1 MVLIIITIAL
11 SLLALGFEMFVVLGV
26 PAIIVKETFFSGIP
40 DIVII
45 QKMVGGINHSTLLAI
60 PFFIIAAE
68 VMSSGEIAKRLT
80 NFIKACFGHLTGGL
94 GHTTI
99 GSAMAFGSVSGSAA
113 ATVAAIGK
121 LMYPDLRSVGYK
133 EKFSLGLIVSSAE
146 TAILIP
152 PSITM
157 IIYGWMTGTS
167 ITALFAG
174 GLAVGV
180 FLGLAFAGLVMFE
193 SYRYNVGSN
202 PPRKKGEFLIK
213 LKDARWALGMPV
225 IILGG
230 IYSGFFTPTEAA
242 AISVIYALLVESMIY
257 KNLNW
262 SNFFN
267 VIERGAISSAVIFI
281 LLAMG
286 SVLSFFITIIQ
297 IPDMLKDYLL
307 SIDAGMITFLLAVN
321 ISFFLAGMFIDPNSA
336 LLILVPPLF
345 PVAISL
351 GIDPI
356 HFGLIVTLN
365 IGIGMITPPFG
376 LDIFVASS
384 TLNKPVLT
392 IINGIWPFLLVNL
405 FVLFIVTYV
414 PEVSTFLPNL
424 IINK

>member
-1 MVLIIITIAL
+1 MIFLIVIFAL
-11 SLLALGFEMFVVLGV
+11 TLLAFGFEMFLVLGV
-26 PAIIVKETFFSGIP
+26 PALIVKEIFFSTIP
-40 DIVII
+40 DTVII

-68 VMSSGEIAKRLT
+68 IMSSGEIARRLT
-80 NFIKACFGHLTGGL
+80 NFIKACFGHFTGGL

-121 LMYPDLRSVGYK
+121 LMYPDLKKAGFS

-174 GLAVGV
+174 GLAVGI
-180 FLGLAFAGLVMFE
+180 FLGLAFAVLVIFE
-193 SYRYNVGSN
+193 SRKNNMISN
-202 PPRKKGEFLIK
+202 IKREKGIILGKFMQAK
-213 LKDARWALGMPV
+213 WALGMPA

-230 IYSGFFTPTEAA
+230 IYSGLFTPTEAA
-242 AISVIYALLVESMIY
+242 AISVIYALLVESIIY

-262 SNFFN
+262 SNFFKI
-267 VIERGAISSAVIFI
+267 IERGAISSSVIFI

-297 IPDMLKDYLL
+297 CL
-307 SIDAGMITFLLAVN
+307 ITEF
-321 ISFFLAGMFIDPNSA
+321 MFI
-336 LLILVPPLF
+336 F
-345 PVAISL
+345 
-351 GIDPI
+351 
-356 HFGLIVTLN
+356 
-365 IGIGMITPPFG
+365 
-376 LDIFVASS
+376 
-384 TLNKPVLT
+384 
-392 IINGIWPFLLVNL
+392 
-405 FVLFIVTYV
+405 
-414 PEVSTFLPNL
+414 
-424 IINK
+424 

>member
-1 MVLIIITIAL
+1 MIFLIIFF
-11 SLLALGFEMFVVLGV
+11 SLLLLISGFEMFMVLGI
-26 PAIIVKETFFSGIP
+26 PALLVKEFFFSGIP
-40 DIVII
+40 DTVII

-68 VMSSGEIAKRLT
+68 IMSSGEIAKRLT
-80 NFIKACFGHLTGGL
+80 NFIKSCFGNFIGGL

-121 LMYPDLRSVGYK
+121 LMYPELKKSGFSER
-133 EKFSLGLIVSSAE
+133 FSLGLIVSSAE

-157 IIYGWMTGTS
+157 IIYAWMTGTS

-174 GLAVGV
+174 GLGVGIFLGIAFSCLVIFEAKKNKLSSNLSIEKKEILKTFLEAKWAVG
-180 FLGLAFAGLVMFE
+180 
-193 SYRYNVGSN
+193 
-202 PPRKKGEFLIK
+202 
-213 LKDARWALGMPV
+213 MPA

-230 IYSGFFTPTEAA
+230 IYSGFFTATEAA
-242 AISVIYALLVESMIY
+242 AVSVIYAIFVETVIY
-257 KNLNW
+257 KNQSW
-262 SNFFN
+262 GSFFQI
-267 VIERGAISSAVIFI
+267 IERGAISSSVIFI

-286 SVLSFFITIIQ
+286 SVISFFITIVQVPEI
-297 IPDMLKDYLL
+297 LKDYLIT
-307 SIDAGMITFLLAVN
+307 IDAGMITFLLAVN
-321 ISFFLAGMFIDPNSA
+321 IAFFIAGMFIDPNSA

-345 PVAISL
+345 PVAIAL

-356 HFGLIVTLN
+356 HFGIIVTLN

-384 TLNKPVLT
+384 TLNKPVIT
-392 IINGIWPFLLVNL
+392 IIRGILPFLLVNI
-405 FVLFIVTYV
+405 FVLLIITYI
-414 PEVSTFLPNL
+414 PEVSTFLPSL
-424 IINK
+424 IAK

>member
-1 MVLIIITIAL
+1 MIFIIIL
-11 SLLALGFEMFVVLGV
+11 FSLILLISGFEMFMVLGI
-26 PAIIVKETFFSGIP
+26 PALLVKEFFFSGIP
-40 DIVII
+40 DTVII

-68 VMSSGEIAKRLT
+68 IMSSGEIAKRLT
-80 NFIKACFGHLTGGL
+80 NFIKSCFGHFTGGL

-121 LMYPDLRSVGYK
+121 LMYPELKKSGFSER
-133 EKFSLGLIVSSAE
+133 FSLGLIVSSAE

-157 IIYGWMTGTS
+157 IIYAWMTGTS

-174 GLAVGV
+174 GLGVGIFLGIAFSCLVIFEAKKNKLSSNLNIEKKEILKTFLDAKWAVG
-180 FLGLAFAGLVMFE
+180 
-193 SYRYNVGSN
+193 
-202 PPRKKGEFLIK
+202 
-213 LKDARWALGMPV
+213 MPG

-230 IYSGFFTPTEAA
+230 IYSGFFTATEAA
-242 AISVIYALLVESMIY
+242 AVSVIYALFVETVIY
-257 KNLNW
+257 KNQTW
-262 SNFFN
+262 SSFFQI
-267 VIERGAISSAVIFI
+267 IERGAISSSVIFI

-286 SVLSFFITIIQ
+286 SVISFFITIVQVPEI
-297 IPDMLKDYLL
+297 LKDYLIN
-307 SIDAGMITFLLAVN
+307 IDAGMITFLLAVN
-321 ISFFLAGMFIDPNSA
+321 IAFFVAGMFIDPNSA

-345 PVAISL
+345 PVAIAL

-356 HFGLIVTLN
+356 HFGIIVTLN

-384 TLNKPVLT
+384 TLNKPVIT
-392 IINGIWPFLLVNL
+392 IIRGILPFLLVNI
-405 FVLFIVTYV
+405 FVLLIITYI
-414 PEVSTFLPNL
+414 PEVSTFLPSL
-424 IINK
+424 IAK

>member
-1 MVLIIITIAL
+1 MIFLIIFF
-11 SLLALGFEMFVVLGV
+11 SLLLLISGFEMFMVLGI
-26 PAIIVKETFFSGIP
+26 PALLVKEFFFSGIP
-40 DIVII
+40 DTVII

-68 VMSSGEIAKRLT
+68 IMSSGEIAKRLT
-80 NFIKACFGHLTGGL
+80 NFIKSCFGNFIGGL

-121 LMYPDLRSVGYK
+121 LMYPELKKSGFSER
-133 EKFSLGLIVSSAE
+133 FSLGLIVSSAE

-157 IIYGWMTGTS
+157 IIYAWMTGTS

-174 GLAVGV
+174 GLGVGIFLGIAFSCLVIFEAKKNKLSSNLNIEKKEILKTFLEAKWAVG
-180 FLGLAFAGLVMFE
+180 
-193 SYRYNVGSN
+193 
-202 PPRKKGEFLIK
+202 
-213 LKDARWALGMPV
+213 MPA

-230 IYSGFFTPTEAA
+230 IYSGFFTATEAA
-242 AISVIYALLVESMIY
+242 AVSVIYAIFVETVIY
-257 KNLNW
+257 KNQSW
-262 SNFFN
+262 GSFFQI
-267 VIERGAISSAVIFI
+267 IERGAISSSVIFI

-286 SVLSFFITIIQ
+286 SVISFFITIVQVPEI
-297 IPDMLKDYLL
+297 LKDYLIT
-307 SIDAGMITFLLAVN
+307 IDAGMITFLLAVN
-321 ISFFLAGMFIDPNSA
+321 IAFFVAGMFIDPNSA

-345 PVAISL
+345 PVAIAL

-356 HFGLIVTLN
+356 HFGIIVTLN

-384 TLNKPVLT
+384 TLNKPVIT
-392 IINGIWPFLLVNL
+392 IIRGILPFLLVNI
-405 FVLFIVTYV
+405 FVLLIITYI
-414 PEVSTFLPNL
+414 PEISTFLPSL
-424 IINK
+424 ITK

>member
-1 MVLIIITIAL
+1 MIFLIIL
-11 SLLALGFEMFVVLGV
+11 FSLILLISGFEMFMVLGI
-26 PAIIVKETFFSGIP
+26 PALLVKEFFFSGIP
-40 DIVII
+40 DTVII

-68 VMSSGEIAKRLT
+68 IMSSGEIAKRLT
-80 NFIKACFGHLTGGL
+80 NFIKSCFGHFTGGL

-121 LMYPDLRSVGYK
+121 LMYPELKKSGFSER
-133 EKFSLGLIVSSAE
+133 FSLGLIVSSAE

-157 IIYGWMTGTS
+157 IIYAWMTGTS

-174 GLAVGV
+174 GLGVGIFLGIAFSCLVIFEAKKNKLSSNLNIEKKEILKTFLDAKWAVG
-180 FLGLAFAGLVMFE
+180 
-193 SYRYNVGSN
+193 
-202 PPRKKGEFLIK
+202 
-213 LKDARWALGMPV
+213 MPG

-230 IYSGFFTPTEAA
+230 IYSGFFTATEAA
-242 AISVIYALLVESMIY
+242 AVSVIYALFVETVIY
-257 KNLNW
+257 KNQTW
-262 SNFFN
+262 SSFFQI
-267 VIERGAISSAVIFI
+267 IERGAISSSVIFI

-286 SVLSFFITIIQ
+286 SVISFFITIVQVPEI
-297 IPDMLKDYLL
+297 LKDYLIN
-307 SIDAGMITFLLAVN
+307 IDAGMITFLLAVN
-321 ISFFLAGMFIDPNSA
+321 IAFFVAGMFIDPNSA

-345 PVAISL
+345 PVAIAL

-356 HFGLIVTLN
+356 HFGIIVTLN

-384 TLNKPVLT
+384 TLNKPVIT
-392 IINGIWPFLLVNL
+392 IIRGILPFLLVNI
-405 FVLFIVTYV
+405 FVLLIITYI
-414 PEVSTFLPNL
+414 PEVSTFLPSL
-424 IINK
+424 IAK

>member
-1 MVLIIITIAL
+1 MIFIIIL
-11 SLLALGFEMFVVLGV
+11 FSLILLISGFEMFMVLGI
-26 PAIIVKETFFSGIP
+26 PALLVKEFFFSGIP
-40 DIVII
+40 DTVII

-68 VMSSGEIAKRLT
+68 IMSSGEIAKRLT
-80 NFIKACFGHLTGGL
+80 NFIKSCFGNFTGGL

-121 LMYPDLRSVGYK
+121 LMYPELKKSGFSER
-133 EKFSLGLIVSSAE
+133 FSLGLIVSSAE

-157 IIYGWMTGTS
+157 IIYAWMTGTS

-174 GLAVGV
+174 GLGVGIFLGFAFSCLVIFEAKKNKLSSNLNIEKKEILKTFLDAKWAVG
-180 FLGLAFAGLVMFE
+180 
-193 SYRYNVGSN
+193 
-202 PPRKKGEFLIK
+202 
-213 LKDARWALGMPV
+213 MPG

-230 IYSGFFTPTEAA
+230 IYSGFFTATEAA
-242 AISVIYALLVESMIY
+242 AVSVIYALFVETVIY
-257 KNLNW
+257 KNQTW
-262 SNFFN
+262 SSFFQI
-267 VIERGAISSAVIFI
+267 IERGAISSSVIFI

-286 SVLSFFITIIQ
+286 SVISFFITIVQVPEI
-297 IPDMLKDYLL
+297 LKDYLIN
-307 SIDAGMITFLLAVN
+307 IDAGMITFLLAVN
-321 ISFFLAGMFIDPNSA
+321 IAFFVAGMFIDPNSA

-345 PVAISL
+345 PVAIAL

-356 HFGLIVTLN
+356 HFGIIVTLN

-384 TLNKPVLT
+384 TLNKPVIT
-392 IINGIWPFLLVNL
+392 IIRGILPFLLVNI
-405 FVLFIVTYV
+405 FVLLIITYI
-414 PEVSTFLPNL
+414 PEVSTFLPSL
-424 IINK
+424 IAK

>member
-1 MVLIIITIAL
+1 MFMVLGIPAL
-11 SLLALGFEMFVVLGV
+11 L
-26 PAIIVKETFFSGIP
+26 VKEFFFSGIP
-40 DIVII
+40 DTVII

-68 VMSSGEIAKRLT
+68 IMSSGEIAKRLT
-80 NFIKACFGHLTGGL
+80 NFIKSCFGNFIGGL

-121 LMYPDLRSVGYK
+121 LMYPELKKSGFSER
-133 EKFSLGLIVSSAE
+133 FSLGLIVSSAE

-157 IIYGWMTGTS
+157 IIYAWMTGTS

-174 GLAVGV
+174 GLGVGI
-180 FLGLAFAGLVMFE
+180 FLGIAFSCLVIFE
-193 SYRYNVGSN
+193 AKKNKLSSN
-202 PPRKKGEFLIK
+202 LNIEKKEILKTFLEAK
-213 LKDARWALGMPV
+213 WAIGMPA

-230 IYSGFFTPTEAA
+230 IYSGFFTATEAA
-242 AISVIYALLVESMIY
+242 AVSVIYAIFVETVIY
-257 KNLNW
+257 KNQSW
-262 SNFFN
+262 GSFFQI
-267 VIERGAISSAVIFI
+267 IERGAISSSVIFI

-286 SVLSFFITIIQ
+286 SVISFFITIVQVPEI
-297 IPDMLKDYLL
+297 LKDYLIT
-307 SIDAGMITFLLAVN
+307 IDAGMITFLLAVN
-321 ISFFLAGMFIDPNSA
+321 IAFFIAGMFIDPNSA

-345 PVAISL
+345 PVAIAL

-356 HFGLIVTLN
+356 HFGIIVTLN

-384 TLNKPVLT
+384 TLNKPVIT
-392 IINGIWPFLLVNL
+392 IIRGILPFLLVNI
-405 FVLFIVTYV
+405 FVLLIITYI
-414 PEVSTFLPNL
+414 PEISTFLPSL
-424 IINK
+424 IAK

>member
-1 MVLIIITIAL
+1 MIFIIIL
-11 SLLALGFEMFVVLGV
+11 FSLILLISGFEMFMVLGI
-26 PAIIVKETFFSGIP
+26 PALLVKEFFFSGIP
-40 DIVII
+40 DTVII

-68 VMSSGEIAKRLT
+68 IMSSGEIAKRLT
-80 NFIKACFGHLTGGL
+80 NFIKSCFGNFTGGL

-121 LMYPDLRSVGYK
+121 LMYPELKKSGFSER
-133 EKFSLGLIVSSAE
+133 FSLGLIVSSAE

-157 IIYGWMTGTS
+157 IIYAWMTGTS

-174 GLAVGV
+174 GLGVGIFLGIAFSCLVIFEAKKNKLSSNLSIEKKEILKTFLEAKWAVG
-180 FLGLAFAGLVMFE
+180 
-193 SYRYNVGSN
+193 
-202 PPRKKGEFLIK
+202 
-213 LKDARWALGMPV
+213 MPA

-230 IYSGFFTPTEAA
+230 IYSGFFTATEAA
-242 AISVIYALLVESMIY
+242 AVSVIYAIFVETVIY
-257 KNLNW
+257 KNQTW
-262 SNFFN
+262 GSFFQI
-267 VIERGAISSAVIFI
+267 IERGAISSSVIFI

-286 SVLSFFITIIQ
+286 SVISFFITIVQVPEI
-297 IPDMLKDYLL
+297 LKDYLIT
-307 SIDAGMITFLLAVN
+307 IDAGMITFLLAVN
-321 ISFFLAGMFIDPNSA
+321 IAFFIAGMFIDPNSA

-345 PVAISL
+345 PVAIAL

-356 HFGLIVTLN
+356 HFGIIVTLN

-384 TLNKPVLT
+384 TLNKPVIT
-392 IINGIWPFLLVNL
+392 IIRGILPFLLVNI
-405 FVLFIVTYV
+405 FVLLIITYI
-414 PEVSTFLPNL
+414 PEVSTFLPSL
-424 IINK
+424 ISK

>member
-1 MVLIIITIAL
+1 MIFLIIL
-11 SLLALGFEMFVVLGV
+11 FSLILLISGFEMFMVLGI
-26 PAIIVKETFFSGIP
+26 PALLVKEFFFSGIP
-40 DIVII
+40 DTVII

-68 VMSSGEIAKRLT
+68 IMSSGEIANRLT
-80 NFIKACFGHLTGGL
+80 NFIKSCFGNFTGGL

-121 LMYPDLRSVGYK
+121 LMYPELKKSGFSER
-133 EKFSLGLIVSSAE
+133 FSLGLIVSSAE

-157 IIYGWMTGTS
+157 IIYAWMTGTS

-174 GLAVGV
+174 GLGVGIFLGFAFSCLVIFEAKKNKLSSNLNIEKKEILKTFLDAKWAVG
-180 FLGLAFAGLVMFE
+180 
-193 SYRYNVGSN
+193 
-202 PPRKKGEFLIK
+202 
-213 LKDARWALGMPV
+213 MPG

-230 IYSGFFTPTEAA
+230 IYSGFFTATEAA
-242 AISVIYALLVESMIY
+242 AVSVIYALFVETVIY
-257 KNLNW
+257 KNQTW
-262 SNFFN
+262 SSFFQI
-267 VIERGAISSAVIFI
+267 IERGAISSSVIFI

-286 SVLSFFITIIQ
+286 SVISFFITIVQVPEI
-297 IPDMLKDYLL
+297 LKDYLIN
-307 SIDAGMITFLLAVN
+307 IDAGMITFLLAVN
-321 ISFFLAGMFIDPNSA
+321 IAFFVAGMFIDPNSA

-345 PVAISL
+345 PVAIAL

-356 HFGLIVTLN
+356 HFGIIVTLN

-384 TLNKPVLT
+384 TLNKPVIT
-392 IINGIWPFLLVNL
+392 IIRGILPFLLVNI
-405 FVLFIVTYV
+405 FVLLIITYI
-414 PEVSTFLPNL
+414 PEVSTFLPSL
-424 IINK
+424 IAK

>member
-1 MVLIIITIAL
+1 MIFLIIFF
-11 SLLALGFEMFVVLGV
+11 SLLLLISGFEMFMVLGI
-26 PAIIVKETFFSGIP
+26 PALLVKEFFFSGIP
-40 DIVII
+40 DTVII

-68 VMSSGEIAKRLT
+68 IMSSGEIAKRLT
-80 NFIKACFGHLTGGL
+80 NFIKSCFGNFIGGL

-121 LMYPDLRSVGYK
+121 LMYPELKKSGFSER
-133 EKFSLGLIVSSAE
+133 FSLGLIVSSAE

-157 IIYGWMTGTS
+157 IIYAWMTGTS

-174 GLAVGV
+174 GLGVGIFLGIAFSCLVIFEAKKNKLSSNLSIEKKEILKTFLEAKWAVG
-180 FLGLAFAGLVMFE
+180 
-193 SYRYNVGSN
+193 
-202 PPRKKGEFLIK
+202 
-213 LKDARWALGMPV
+213 MPA

-230 IYSGFFTPTEAA
+230 IYSGFFTATEAA
-242 AISVIYALLVESMIY
+242 AVSVIYAIFVETVIY
-257 KNLNW
+257 KNQSW
-262 SNFFN
+262 GSFFQI
-267 VIERGAISSAVIFI
+267 IERGAISSSVIFI

-286 SVLSFFITIIQ
+286 SVISFFITIVQVPEI
-297 IPDMLKDYLL
+297 LKDYLIT
-307 SIDAGMITFLLAVN
+307 IDAGMITFLLAVN
-321 ISFFLAGMFIDPNSA
+321 IAFFVAGMFIDPNSA

-345 PVAISL
+345 PVAIAL

-356 HFGLIVTLN
+356 HFGIIVTLN

-384 TLNKPVLT
+384 TLNKPVIT
-392 IINGIWPFLLVNL
+392 IIRGILPFLLVNI
-405 FVLFIVTYV
+405 FVLLIITYI
-414 PEVSTFLPNL
+414 PEVSTFLPSL
-424 IINK
+424 IAK

>member
-1 MVLIIITIAL
+1 MIFLIIL
-11 SLLALGFEMFVVLGV
+11 FSLILLISGFEMFMVLGI
-26 PAIIVKETFFSGIP
+26 PALLVKEFFFSGIP
-40 DIVII
+40 DTVII

-68 VMSSGEIAKRLT
+68 IMSSGEIAKRLT
-80 NFIKACFGHLTGGL
+80 NFIKSCFGNFTGGL

-121 LMYPDLRSVGYK
+121 LMYPELKKSGFSER
-133 EKFSLGLIVSSAE
+133 FSLGLIVSSAE

-157 IIYGWMTGTS
+157 IIYAWMTGTS

-174 GLAVGV
+174 GLGVGIFLGFAFSCLVIFEAKKNKLSSNLNIEKKEILKTFLDAKWAVG
-180 FLGLAFAGLVMFE
+180 
-193 SYRYNVGSN
+193 
-202 PPRKKGEFLIK
+202 
-213 LKDARWALGMPV
+213 MPG

-230 IYSGFFTPTEAA
+230 IYSGFFTATEAA
-242 AISVIYALLVESMIY
+242 AVSVIYALFVETVIY
-257 KNLNW
+257 KNQTW
-262 SNFFN
+262 SSFFQI
-267 VIERGAISSAVIFI
+267 IERGAISSSVIFI

-286 SVLSFFITIIQ
+286 SVISFFITIVQVPEI
-297 IPDMLKDYLL
+297 LKDYLIN
-307 SIDAGMITFLLAVN
+307 IDAGMITFLLAVN
-321 ISFFLAGMFIDPNSA
+321 IAFFVAGMFIDPNSA

-345 PVAISL
+345 PVAIAL

-356 HFGLIVTLN
+356 HFGIIVTLN

-384 TLNKPVLT
+384 TLNKPVIT
-392 IINGIWPFLLVNL
+392 IIRGILPFLLVNI
-405 FVLFIVTYV
+405 FVLLIITYI
-414 PEVSTFLPNL
+414 PEVSTFLPSL
-424 IINK
+424 IAK

>member
-1 MVLIIITIAL
+1 MIFLIIFF
-11 SLLALGFEMFVVLGV
+11 SLLLLISGFEMFMVLGI
-26 PAIIVKETFFSGIP
+26 PALLVKEFFFSGIP
-40 DIVII
+40 DTVII

-68 VMSSGEIAKRLT
+68 IMSSGEIAKRLT
-80 NFIKACFGHLTGGL
+80 NFIKSCFGNFIGGL

-121 LMYPDLRSVGYK
+121 LMYPELKKSGFSER
-133 EKFSLGLIVSSAE
+133 FSLGLIVSSAE

-157 IIYGWMTGTS
+157 IIYAWMTGTS

-174 GLAVGV
+174 GLGVGIFLGIAFSCLVIFEAKKNKLSSNLNIEKKEILKTFLEAKWAVG
-180 FLGLAFAGLVMFE
+180 
-193 SYRYNVGSN
+193 
-202 PPRKKGEFLIK
+202 
-213 LKDARWALGMPV
+213 MPA

-230 IYSGFFTPTEAA
+230 IYSGFFTATEAA
-242 AISVIYALLVESMIY
+242 AVSVIYAIFVETVIY
-257 KNLNW
+257 KNQSW
-262 SNFFN
+262 GSFFQI
-267 VIERGAISSAVIFI
+267 IERGAISSSVIFI

-286 SVLSFFITIIQ
+286 SVISFFITIVQVPEI
-297 IPDMLKDYLL
+297 LKDYLIT
-307 SIDAGMITFLLAVN
+307 IDAGMITFLLAVN
-321 ISFFLAGMFIDPNSA
+321 IAFFIAGMFIDPNSA

-345 PVAISL
+345 PVAIAL

-356 HFGLIVTLN
+356 HFGIIVTLN

-384 TLNKPVLT
+384 TLNKPVIT
-392 IINGIWPFLLVNL
+392 IIRGILPFLLVNI
-405 FVLFIVTYV
+405 FVLLIITYI
-414 PEVSTFLPNL
+414 PEVSTFLPSL
-424 IINK
+424 IAK

>member
-1 MVLIIITIAL
+1 MIFLIIFF
-11 SLLALGFEMFVVLGV
+11 SLLLLISGFEMFMVLGI
-26 PAIIVKETFFSGIP
+26 PALLVKEFFFSGIP
-40 DIVII
+40 DTVIV

-68 VMSSGEIAKRLT
+68 IMSSGEIAKRLT
-80 NFIKACFGHLTGGL
+80 NFIKSCFGNFIGGL

-121 LMYPDLRSVGYK
+121 LMYPELKKSGFSER
-133 EKFSLGLIVSSAE
+133 FSLGLIVSSAE

-157 IIYGWMTGTS
+157 IIYAWMTGTS

-174 GLAVGV
+174 GLGVGIFLGIAFSCLVIFEAKKNKLSSNLSIEKKEILKTFLEAKWAVG
-180 FLGLAFAGLVMFE
+180 
-193 SYRYNVGSN
+193 
-202 PPRKKGEFLIK
+202 
-213 LKDARWALGMPV
+213 MPA

-230 IYSGFFTPTEAA
+230 IYSGFFTATEAA
-242 AISVIYALLVESMIY
+242 AVSVIYAIFVETVIY
-257 KNLNW
+257 KNQSW
-262 SNFFN
+262 GSFFQI
-267 VIERGAISSAVIFI
+267 IERGAISSSVIFI

-286 SVLSFFITIIQ
+286 SVISFFITIVQVPEI
-297 IPDMLKDYLL
+297 LKDYLIT
-307 SIDAGMITFLLAVN
+307 IDAGMITFLLAVN
-321 ISFFLAGMFIDPNSA
+321 IAFFIAGMFIDPNSA

-345 PVAISL
+345 PVAIAL

-356 HFGLIVTLN
+356 HFGIIVTLN

-384 TLNKPVLT
+384 TLNKPVIT
-392 IINGIWPFLLVNL
+392 IIRGILPFLLVNI
-405 FVLFIVTYV
+405 FVLLIITYI
-414 PEVSTFLPNL
+414 PEVSTFLPSL
-424 IINK
+424 IAK

>member
-1 MVLIIITIAL
+1 MFMVLGIPAL
-11 SLLALGFEMFVVLGV
+11 L
-26 PAIIVKETFFSGIP
+26 VKEFFFSGIP
-40 DIVII
+40 DTVII

-68 VMSSGEIAKRLT
+68 IMSSGEIAKRLT
-80 NFIKACFGHLTGGL
+80 NFIKSCFGNFIGGL

-121 LMYPDLRSVGYK
+121 LMYPELKKSGFSER
-133 EKFSLGLIVSSAE
+133 FSLGLIVSSAE

-157 IIYGWMTGTS
+157 IIYAWMTGTS

-174 GLAVGV
+174 GLGVGIFLGIAFSCLVIFEAKKNKLSSNLSIEKKEILKTFLEAKWAVG
-180 FLGLAFAGLVMFE
+180 
-193 SYRYNVGSN
+193 
-202 PPRKKGEFLIK
+202 
-213 LKDARWALGMPV
+213 MPA

-230 IYSGFFTPTEAA
+230 IYSGFFTATEAA
-242 AISVIYALLVESMIY
+242 AVSVIYAIFVETVIY
-257 KNLNW
+257 KNQSW
-262 SNFFN
+262 GSFFQI
-267 VIERGAISSAVIFI
+267 IERGAISSSVIFI

-286 SVLSFFITIIQ
+286 SVISFFITIVQVPEI
-297 IPDMLKDYLL
+297 LKDYLIT
-307 SIDAGMITFLLAVN
+307 IDAGMITFLLAVN
-321 ISFFLAGMFIDPNSA
+321 IAFFVAGMFIDPNSA

-345 PVAISL
+345 PVAIAL

-356 HFGLIVTLN
+356 HFGIIVTLN

-384 TLNKPVLT
+384 TLNKPVIT
-392 IINGIWPFLLVNL
+392 IIRGILPFLLVNI
-405 FVLFIVTYV
+405 FVLLIITYI
-414 PEVSTFLPNL
+414 PEISTFLPSL
-424 IINK
+424 IAK

>member
-1 MVLIIITIAL
+1 MIFIIITIAL

>member
-1 MVLIIITIAL
+1 MIFLIIL
-11 SLLALGFEMFVVLGV
+11 FSLILLISGFEMFMVLGI
-26 PAIIVKETFFSGIP
+26 PALLVKEFFFSGIP
-40 DIVII
+40 DTVII

-68 VMSSGEIAKRLT
+68 IMSSGEIANRLT
-80 NFIKACFGHLTGGL
+80 NFIKSCFGHFTGGL

-121 LMYPDLRSVGYK
+121 LMYPELKKSGFSER
-133 EKFSLGLIVSSAE
+133 FSLGLIVSSAE

-157 IIYGWMTGTS
+157 IIYAWMTGTS

-174 GLAVGV
+174 GLGVGIFLGIAFSCLVIFEAKKNKLSSNLNIEKKEILKTFLDAKWAVG
-180 FLGLAFAGLVMFE
+180 
-193 SYRYNVGSN
+193 
-202 PPRKKGEFLIK
+202 
-213 LKDARWALGMPV
+213 MPG

-230 IYSGFFTPTEAA
+230 IYSGFFTATEAA
-242 AISVIYALLVESMIY
+242 AVSVIYALFVETVIY
-257 KNLNW
+257 KNQTW
-262 SNFFN
+262 SSFFQI
-267 VIERGAISSAVIFI
+267 IERGAISSSVIFI

-286 SVLSFFITIIQ
+286 SVISFFITIVQVPEI
-297 IPDMLKDYLL
+297 LKDYLIN
-307 SIDAGMITFLLAVN
+307 IDAGMITFLLAVN
-321 ISFFLAGMFIDPNSA
+321 IAFFVAGMFIDPNSA

-345 PVAISL
+345 PVAIAL

-356 HFGLIVTLN
+356 HFGIIVTLN

-384 TLNKPVLT
+384 TLNKPVIT
-392 IINGIWPFLLVNL
+392 IIRGILPFLLVNI
-405 FVLFIVTYV
+405 FVLLIITYI
-414 PEVSTFLPNL
+414 PEVSTFLPSL
-424 IINK
+424 IGK

>member
-1 MVLIIITIAL
+1 MIFIIIL
-11 SLLALGFEMFVVLGV
+11 FSLILLISGFEMFMVLGI
-26 PAIIVKETFFSGIP
+26 PALLVKEFFFSGIP
-40 DIVII
+40 DTVII

-68 VMSSGEIAKRLT
+68 IMSSGEIAKRLT
-80 NFIKACFGHLTGGL
+80 NFIKSCFGHFTGGL

-121 LMYPDLRSVGYK
+121 LMYPELKKSGFSER
-133 EKFSLGLIVSSAE
+133 FSLGLIVSSAE

-157 IIYGWMTGTS
+157 IIYAWMTGTS

-174 GLAVGV
+174 GLGVGIFLGIAFSCLVIFEAKKNKLSSNLNIEKKEILKTFLDAKWAVG
-180 FLGLAFAGLVMFE
+180 
-193 SYRYNVGSN
+193 
-202 PPRKKGEFLIK
+202 
-213 LKDARWALGMPV
+213 MPG

-230 IYSGFFTPTEAA
+230 IYSGFFTATEAA
-242 AISVIYALLVESMIY
+242 AVSVIYALFVETIIY
-257 KNLNW
+257 KNQTW
-262 SNFFN
+262 SSFFQI
-267 VIERGAISSAVIFI
+267 IERGAISSSVIFI

-286 SVLSFFITIIQ
+286 SVISFFITIVQVPEI
-297 IPDMLKDYLL
+297 LKDYLIN
-307 SIDAGMITFLLAVN
+307 IDAGMITFLLAVN
-321 ISFFLAGMFIDPNSA
+321 IAFFVAGMFIDPNSA

-345 PVAISL
+345 PVAIAL

-356 HFGLIVTLN
+356 HFGIIVTLN

-384 TLNKPVLT
+384 TLNKPVIT
-392 IINGIWPFLLVNL
+392 IIRGILPFLLVNI
-405 FVLFIVTYV
+405 FVLLIITYI
-414 PEVSTFLPNL
+414 PEVSTFLPSL
-424 IINK
+424 IAK

>member
-1 MVLIIITIAL
+1 MIFLIIL
-11 SLLALGFEMFVVLGV
+11 FSLILLISGFEMFMVLGI
-26 PAIIVKETFFSGIP
+26 PALLVKEFFFSGIP
-40 DIVII
+40 DTVII

-68 VMSSGEIAKRLT
+68 IMSSGEIAKRLT
-80 NFIKACFGHLTGGL
+80 NFIKSCFGHFTGGL

-121 LMYPDLRSVGYK
+121 LMYPELKKSGFSER
-133 EKFSLGLIVSSAE
+133 FSLGLIVSSAE

-157 IIYGWMTGTS
+157 IIYAWMTGTS

-174 GLAVGV
+174 GLGVGIFLGIAFSCLVIFEAKKNKLSSNLNIEKKEILKTFLDAKWAVG
-180 FLGLAFAGLVMFE
+180 
-193 SYRYNVGSN
+193 
-202 PPRKKGEFLIK
+202 
-213 LKDARWALGMPV
+213 MPG

-230 IYSGFFTPTEAA
+230 IYSGFFTATEAA
-242 AISVIYALLVESMIY
+242 AVSVIYALFVETIIY
-257 KNLNW
+257 KNQTW
-262 SNFFN
+262 SSFFQI
-267 VIERGAISSAVIFI
+267 IERGAISSSVIFI

-286 SVLSFFITIIQ
+286 SVISFFITIVQVPEI
-297 IPDMLKDYLL
+297 LKDYLIN
-307 SIDAGMITFLLAVN
+307 IDAGMITFLLAVN
-321 ISFFLAGMFIDPNSA
+321 IAFFVAGMFIDPNSA

-345 PVAISL
+345 PVAIAL

-356 HFGLIVTLN
+356 HFGIIVTLN

-384 TLNKPVLT
+384 TLNKPVIT
-392 IINGIWPFLLVNL
+392 IIRGILPFLLVNI
-405 FVLFIVTYV
+405 FVLLIITYI
-414 PEVSTFLPNL
+414 PEVSTFLPSL
-424 IINK
+424 ITK

>member
-1 MVLIIITIAL
+1 MIFLIIFF
-11 SLLALGFEMFVVLGV
+11 SLLLLISGFEMFMVLGI
-26 PAIIVKETFFSGIP
+26 PALLVKEFFFSGIP
-40 DIVII
+40 DTVII

-68 VMSSGEIAKRLT
+68 IMSSGEIAKRLT
-80 NFIKACFGHLTGGL
+80 NFIKSCFGNFIGGL

-121 LMYPDLRSVGYK
+121 LMYPELKKSGFSER
-133 EKFSLGLIVSSAE
+133 FSLGLIVSSAE

-157 IIYGWMTGTS
+157 IIYAWMTGTS

-174 GLAVGV
+174 GLGVGI
-180 FLGLAFAGLVMFE
+180 FLGIAFSCLVIFE
-193 SYRYNVGSN
+193 AKKNKLSSN
-202 PPRKKGEFLIK
+202 LNIEKKEILKTFLEAK
-213 LKDARWALGMPV
+213 WAIGMPA

-230 IYSGFFTPTEAA
+230 IYSGFFTATEAA
-242 AISVIYALLVESMIY
+242 AVSVIYAFFVETVIY
-257 KNLNW
+257 KNQSW
-262 SNFFN
+262 GSFFQI
-267 VIERGAISSAVIFI
+267 IERGAISSSVIFI

-286 SVLSFFITIIQ
+286 SVISFFITIVQVPEI
-297 IPDMLKDYLL
+297 LKDYLIT
-307 SIDAGMITFLLAVN
+307 IDAGMITFLLAVN
-321 ISFFLAGMFIDPNSA
+321 IAFFIAGMFIDPNSA

-345 PVAISL
+345 PVAIAL

-356 HFGLIVTLN
+356 HFGIIVTLN

-384 TLNKPVLT
+384 TLNKPVIT
-392 IINGIWPFLLVNL
+392 IIRGILPFLLVNI
-405 FVLFIVTYV
+405 FVLLIITYI
-414 PEVSTFLPNL
+414 PEISTFLPSL
-424 IINK
+424 IAK

>member
-1 MVLIIITIAL
+1 MIFLIIFF
-11 SLLALGFEMFVVLGV
+11 SLLLLISGFEMFMVLGI
-26 PAIIVKETFFSGIP
+26 PALLVKEFFFSGIP
-40 DIVII
+40 DTVII

-68 VMSSGEIAKRLT
+68 IMSSGEIAKRLT
-80 NFIKACFGHLTGGL
+80 NFIKSCFGNFIGGL

-121 LMYPDLRSVGYK
+121 LMYPELKKSGFSER
-133 EKFSLGLIVSSAE
+133 FSLGLIVSSAE

-157 IIYGWMTGTS
+157 IIYAWMTGTS

-174 GLAVGV
+174 GLGVGIFLGIAFSCLVIFEAKKNKLSSNLSIEILKTFLEAKWAVG
-180 FLGLAFAGLVMFE
+180 
-193 SYRYNVGSN
+193 
-202 PPRKKGEFLIK
+202 
-213 LKDARWALGMPV
+213 MPA

-230 IYSGFFTPTEAA
+230 IYSGFFTATEAA
-242 AISVIYALLVESMIY
+242 AVSVIYAIFVETVIY
-257 KNLNW
+257 KNQSW
-262 SNFFN
+262 GSFFQI
-267 VIERGAISSAVIFI
+267 IERGAISSSVIFI

-286 SVLSFFITIIQ
+286 SVISFFITIVQVPEI
-297 IPDMLKDYLL
+297 LKDYLIT
-307 SIDAGMITFLLAVN
+307 IDAGMITFLLAVN
-321 ISFFLAGMFIDPNSA
+321 IAFFIAGMFIDPNSA

-345 PVAISL
+345 PVAIAL

-356 HFGLIVTLN
+356 HFGIIVTLN

-384 TLNKPVLT
+384 TLNKPVIT
-392 IINGIWPFLLVNL
+392 IIRGILPFLLVNI
-405 FVLFIVTYV
+405 FVLLNALLLKKQ
-414 PEVSTFLPNL
+414 PPFLM
-424 IINK
+424 KK

>member
-1 MVLIIITIAL
+1 MVLGIPAL
-11 SLLALGFEMFVVLGV
+11 L
-26 PAIIVKETFFSGIP
+26 VKEFFFSGIP
-40 DIVII
+40 DTVII

-68 VMSSGEIAKRLT
+68 IMSSGEIAKRLT
-80 NFIKACFGHLTGGL
+80 NFIKSCFGNFIGGL

-121 LMYPDLRSVGYK
+121 LMYPELKKSGFSER
-133 EKFSLGLIVSSAE
+133 FSLGLIVSSAE

-157 IIYGWMTGTS
+157 IIYAWMTGTS

-174 GLAVGV
+174 GLGVGIFLGIAFSCLVIFEAKKNKLSSNLNIEKKEILKTFLEAKWAVG
-180 FLGLAFAGLVMFE
+180 
-193 SYRYNVGSN
+193 
-202 PPRKKGEFLIK
+202 
-213 LKDARWALGMPV
+213 MPA

-230 IYSGFFTPTEAA
+230 IYSGFFTATEAA
-242 AISVIYALLVESMIY
+242 AVSVIYAIFVETVIY
-257 KNLNW
+257 KNQSW
-262 SNFFN
+262 GSFFQI
-267 VIERGAISSAVIFI
+267 IERGAISSSVIFI

-286 SVLSFFITIIQ
+286 SVISFFITIVQVPEI
-297 IPDMLKDYLL
+297 LKDYLIT
-307 SIDAGMITFLLAVN
+307 IDAGMITFLLAVN
-321 ISFFLAGMFIDPNSA
+321 IAFFIAGMFIDPNSA

-345 PVAISL
+345 PVAIAL

-356 HFGLIVTLN
+356 HFGIIVTLN

-384 TLNKPVLT
+384 TLNKPVIT
-392 IINGIWPFLLVNL
+392 IIRGILPFLLVNI
-405 FVLFIVTYV
+405 FVLLIITYI
-414 PEVSTFLPNL
+414 PEISTFLPSL
-424 IINK
+424 IAK

>member
-1 MVLIIITIAL
+1 MIFLIIFF
-11 SLLALGFEMFVVLGV
+11 SLLLLISGFEMFMVLGI
-26 PAIIVKETFFSGIP
+26 PALLVKEFFFSGIP
-40 DIVII
+40 DTVII

-68 VMSSGEIAKRLT
+68 IMSSGEIAKRLT
-80 NFIKACFGHLTGGL
+80 NFIKSCFGNFIGGL

-121 LMYPDLRSVGYK
+121 LMYPELKKSGFSER
-133 EKFSLGLIVSSAE
+133 FSLGLIVSSAE

-157 IIYGWMTGTS
+157 IIYAWMTGTS

-174 GLAVGV
+174 GLGVGI
-180 FLGLAFAGLVMFE
+180 FLGIAFSCLVIFE
-193 SYRYNVGSN
+193 AKKNKLSSN
-202 PPRKKGEFLIK
+202 LNIEKKEILKTFLEAK
-213 LKDARWALGMPV
+213 WAIGMPA

-230 IYSGFFTPTEAA
+230 IYSGFFTATEAA
-242 AISVIYALLVESMIY
+242 AVSVIYAIFVETVIY
-257 KNLNW
+257 KNQSW
-262 SNFFN
+262 GSFFQI
-267 VIERGAISSAVIFI
+267 IERGAISSSVIFI

-286 SVLSFFITIIQ
+286 SVISFFITIVQVPEI
-297 IPDMLKDYLL
+297 LKDYLIT
-307 SIDAGMITFLLAVN
+307 IDAGMITFLLAVN
-321 ISFFLAGMFIDPNSA
+321 IAFFVAGMFIDPNSA

-345 PVAISL
+345 PVAIAL

-356 HFGLIVTLN
+356 HFGIIVTLN

-384 TLNKPVLT
+384 TLNKPVIT
-392 IINGIWPFLLVNL
+392 IIRGILPFLLVNI
-405 FVLFIVTYV
+405 FVLLIITYI
-414 PEVSTFLPNL
+414 PEISTFLPSL
-424 IINK
+424 IAK

>member
-1 MVLIIITIAL
+1 MIFLIIFF
-11 SLLALGFEMFVVLGV
+11 SLLLLISGFEMFMVLGI
-26 PAIIVKETFFSGIP
+26 PALLVKEFFFSGIP
-40 DIVII
+40 DTVII

-68 VMSSGEIAKRLT
+68 IMSSGEIAKRLT
-80 NFIKACFGHLTGGL
+80 NFIKSCFGNFIGGL

-121 LMYPDLRSVGYK
+121 LMYPELKKSGFSER
-133 EKFSLGLIVSSAE
+133 FSLGLIVSSAE

-157 IIYGWMTGTS
+157 IIYAWMTGTS

-174 GLAVGV
+174 GLGVGIFLGIAFSCLVIFEAKKNKLSSNLNIEKKEILKTFLEAKWAVG
-180 FLGLAFAGLVMFE
+180 
-193 SYRYNVGSN
+193 
-202 PPRKKGEFLIK
+202 
-213 LKDARWALGMPV
+213 MPA

-230 IYSGFFTPTEAA
+230 IYSGFFTATEAA
-242 AISVIYALLVESMIY
+242 AVSVIYAIFVETVIY
-257 KNLNW
+257 KNQSW
-262 SNFFN
+262 GSFFQI
-267 VIERGAISSAVIFI
+267 IERGAISSSVIFI

-286 SVLSFFITIIQ
+286 SVISFFITIVQVPEI
-297 IPDMLKDYLL
+297 LKDYLIT
-307 SIDAGMITFLLAVN
+307 IDAGMITFLLAVN
-321 ISFFLAGMFIDPNSA
+321 IAFFIAGMFIDPNSA

-345 PVAISL
+345 PVAIAL

-356 HFGLIVTLN
+356 HFGIIVTLN

-384 TLNKPVLT
+384 TLNKPVIT
-392 IINGIWPFLLVNL
+392 IIRGILPFLLVNIL
-405 FVLFIVTYV
+405 VLLIITYI
-414 PEVSTFLPNL
+414 PEISTFLPSL
-424 IINK
+424 IAK

>member
-1 MVLIIITIAL
+1 MIFLIIFF
-11 SLLALGFEMFVVLGV
+11 SLLLLISGFEMFMVLGI
-26 PAIIVKETFFSGIP
+26 PALLVKEFFFSGIP
-40 DIVII
+40 DTVII

-68 VMSSGEIAKRLT
+68 IMSSGEIAKRLT
-80 NFIKACFGHLTGGL
+80 NFIKSCFGNFIGGL

-121 LMYPDLRSVGYK
+121 LMYPELKKSGFSER
-133 EKFSLGLIVSSAE
+133 FSLGLIVSSAE

-157 IIYGWMTGTS
+157 IIYAWMTGTS

-174 GLAVGV
+174 GLGVGIFLGIAFSCLVIFEAKKNKLSSNLSIEKKEILKTFLEAKWAVG
-180 FLGLAFAGLVMFE
+180 
-193 SYRYNVGSN
+193 
-202 PPRKKGEFLIK
+202 
-213 LKDARWALGMPV
+213 MPA

-230 IYSGFFTPTEAA
+230 IYSGFFTATEAA
-242 AISVIYALLVESMIY
+242 AVSVIYAIFVETVIY
-257 KNLNW
+257 KNQSW
-262 SNFFN
+262 GSFFQI
-267 VIERGAISSAVIFI
+267 IERGAISSSVIFI

-286 SVLSFFITIIQ
+286 SVISFFITIVQVPEI
-297 IPDMLKDYLL
+297 LKDYLIT
-307 SIDAGMITFLLAVN
+307 IDAGMITFLLAVN
-321 ISFFLAGMFIDPNSA
+321 IAFFVAGMFIDPNSA

-345 PVAISL
+345 PVAIAL

-356 HFGLIVTLN
+356 HFGIIVTLN

-384 TLNKPVLT
+384 TLNKPVIT
-392 IINGIWPFLLVNL
+392 IIRGILPFLLVNI
-405 FVLFIVTYV
+405 FVLLIITYI
-414 PEVSTFLPNL
+414 PEISTFLPSL
-424 IINK
+424 IAK